1 VRSLRQPPPPPMPYL
16 HPTFPPQYVA
26 ELHPA
31 TGVAHMP
38 IHRFMHLLCPLLCA
52 IGAWRGQVVWE
63 LRRRLLRRLQP
74 PLWRWEHGSV
84 TVNCQL
90 PPPLPTMSPVP
101 SRRHTVLRMVFA
113 PRPTMPDAPFWT
125 IPGAVPA
132 LRFVWLGPCL

>member
-1 VRSLRQPPPPPMPYL
+1 
-16 HPTFPPQYVA
+16 
-26 ELHPA
+26 
-31 TGVAHMP
+31 MP

-90 PPPLPTMSPVP
+90 PPPPPNHVP
-101 SRRHTVLRMVFA
+101 SPITQTHCFTYGVCSTPNYA
-113 PRPTMPDAPFWT
+113 
-125 IPGAVPA
+125 
-132 LRFVWLGPCL
+132 